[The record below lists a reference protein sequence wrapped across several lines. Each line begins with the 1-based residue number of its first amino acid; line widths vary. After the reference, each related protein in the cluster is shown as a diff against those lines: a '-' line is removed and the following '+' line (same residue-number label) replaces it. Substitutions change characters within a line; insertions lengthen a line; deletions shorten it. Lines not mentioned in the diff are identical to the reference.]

1 MIKKEYVRQ
10 DEIEMV
16 CIEQLVP
23 QDHIL
28 RRIEEAIDFS
38 FIRERMEPFYCKD
51 NGRPAIDPVLIFKM
65 LLIGYMFDIPSE
77 RKLI

>member
-1 MIKKEYVRQ
+1 MTNDEHTKKERYMWVT
-10 DEIEMV
+10 M
-16 CIEQLVP
+16 EQLVP

-28 RRIEEAIDFS
+28 RRVEEAIDFS

-65 LLIGYMFDIPSE
+65 LLIGYILYSF
-77 RKLI
+77 RA